1 MKSILV
7 TGLCTLHWGRLQYGN
22 IGNYYI
28 VEPLF
33 RQLHKHFKDYRILT
47 TFQMDETF
55 VQKENIEIL
64 PMDLYY
70 SWSDDDVE
78 RAKRDVDVAEKYR
91 KGEECVLTGYIKALL
106 ECEYVI
112 DVSGDMWGDN
122 AEHVGHQRFLV
133 DCLKM
138 KAAQILKRK
147 TILYAV
153 TPGPF
158 SKADENAIAKDVFE
172 KFDLVLVR
180 EKVSLKN
187 LQKWGYSTKNVKWAP
202 CPSFLFEPNAAY
214 SSKWTQE
221 IERKHAEGEKV
232 IGFTFGGFNMP
243 VGPYDM
249 WPRDEKQY
257 EVFLQLIEHIV
268 HNLHAH
274 VVLFSHTNGFD
285 LPPHFKLIN
294 GRDFIILERFYQ
306 IIIEHM
312 PELQSHVTL
321 IDEPLLPCDIKK
333 VISEMDMLITG
344 RVHASVAATSMCVPT
359 VYMEYDRNVIYS
371 DKMTGFSEQIG
382 MERFVS
388 APSDFQM
395 LKSKVDECYENLDEV
410 KGQLEN
416 VIPKIKDLAQ
426 EAFEEIKKC

>member
-1 MKSILV
+1 M
-7 TGLCTLHWGRLQYGN
+7 G
-22 IGNYYI
+22 
-28 VEPLF
+28 
-33 RQLHKHFKDYRILT
+33 
-47 TFQMDETF
+47 F
-55 VQKENIEIL
+55 V
-64 PMDLYY
+64 
-70 SWSDDDVE
+70 
-78 RAKRDVDVAEKYR
+78 
-91 KGEECVLTGYIKALL
+91 C
-106 ECEYVI
+106 
-112 DVSGDMWGDN
+112 
-122 AEHVGHQRFLV
+122 H
-133 DCLKM
+133 
-138 KAAQILKRK
+138 
-147 TILYAV
+147 
-153 TPGPF
+153 
-158 SKADENAIAKDVFE
+158 
-172 KFDLVLVR
+172 
-180 EKVSLKN
+180 
-187 LQKWGYSTKNVKWAP
+187 
-202 CPSFLFEPNAAY
+202 
-214 SSKWTQE
+214 
-221 IERKHAEGEKV
+221 
-232 IGFTFGGFNMP
+232 
-243 VGPYDM
+243 
-249 WPRDEKQY
+249 
-257 EVFLQLIEHIV
+257 
-268 HNLHAH
+268 
-274 VVLFSHTNGFD
+274 
-285 LPPHFKLIN
+285 PHFKLIN